1 MLSARHDYIDLP
13 VTQVMELTGRLDG
26 DSGLEL
32 EEAGLDHIHSGV
44 RELILDCSA
53 ITYISGAGVQSLL
66 RLAREMQM
74 KEGKL
79 VACDLSKPVRE
90 MFEACGLDLF
100 IRCYTSQNDAKDALA
115 A

>member
-1 MLSARHDYIDLP
+1 MLSARQDYIDLP
-13 VTQVMELTGRLDG
+13 SQQVMELSGRLDG
-26 DSGLEL
+26 DTGLEL
-32 EEAGLDHIHSGV
+32 EEEGLNHIQSGV
-44 RELILDCSA
+44 RELVLDCSR

-79 VACDLSKPVRE
+79 VACDLPKPVRD

-100 IRCYTSQNDAKDALA
+100 IRCYASRDEATEALA